1 MELDLPTTVSH
12 PHSRGTCLSS
22 RAAYPPPKI
31 HLQNNKNSLKPL
43 LIKKT
48 KSEEEFDKLTF
59 GNIEFVEHE
68 K

>member
-22 RAAYPPPKI
+22 RVAYPPPKI
-31 HLQNNKNSLKPL
+31 CLQNNNNSLKSL
-43 LIKKT
+43 LIK

-59 GNIEFVEHE
+59 GNIDFVEH
-68 K
+68 KK